1 MTTVKT
7 AITERADLFKKRE
20 ARGRRVGISRSQ
32 FFAQAAE
39 QFLENNRN
47 RRLRQQ
53 IDEAHADGLLP
64 EEEDL
69 LRAIKG
75 RQRTLIE
82 GEW

>member
-7 AITERADLFKKRE
+7 AISVRADLFKKIE
-20 ARGRRVGISRSQ
+20 AMCRRLGISRSQ